1 MKLLALNSK
10 TNPLDAILFE
20 FGHHIHHHFVLNG
33 FVGRQYNGLIGG
45 FLKGLNN

>member
-33 FVGRQYNGLIGG
+33 FVSR
-45 FLKGLNN
+45 

>member
-20 FGHHIHHHFVLNG
+20 FGHHIHNDFV
-33 FVGRQYNGLIGG
+33 FHGLIGR
-45 FLKGLNN
+45 